1 MATVQEAIASAQNV
15 ASGKSI
21 NPAFPVCR
29 NAALIVV
36 QLLFAKAQNTTVK
49 SRKKEVKSSC
59 LHFRLLTLCYR
70 IRDFFRPRSL
80 ILKETGIKAGDR
92 VLDFGCGPGSYIV
105 PLSKLVGP
113 EGKIYALDINPLAI
127 KMVRQIANRN
137 QLENVIAIHSDS
149 VTGFPD
155 NYFDVIL
162 LYDVFHHLE
171 RPDAVLKDLHRLLK
185 PEGILSFSDHHLKEA
200 QFLPVI
206 TRHNLFELYKKGRY
220 TYSFKK
226 LGVPSA

>member
-1 MATVQEAIASAQNV
+1 MKNS
-15 ASGKSI
+15 S
-21 NPAFPVCR
+21 FHFLL
-29 NAALIVV
+29 LI
-36 QLLFAKAQNTTVK
+36 L
-49 SRKKEVKSSC
+49 S
-59 LHFRLLTLCYR
+59 YR
-70 IRDFFRPRSL
+70 IRDFLRPRSL
-80 ILKETGIKAGDR
+80 ILEETGIKAGDR

-113 EGKIYALDINPLAI
+113 EGKIYALDNNPLAI
-127 KMVRQIANRN
+127 KKVKQLAARN
-137 QLENVIAIHSDS
+137 QLDNVIAIHSDS

-206 TRHNLFELYKKGRY
+206 TGHNLFELIKKGQY
-220 TYSFKK
+220 TYSFQKQWAF
-226 LGVPSA
+226 SA